1 MLRRMVMSN
10 RRCLLSVSFLQWVE
24 VAQVLVVVLLMVL
37 MVVSQILMVVEL
49 RLKCLEW
56 MLEVKC

>member
-1 MLRRMVMSN
+1 M
-10 RRCLLSVSFLQWVE
+10 SFLRWVE

-37 MVVSQILMVVEL
+37 VVVNQILMVVEL